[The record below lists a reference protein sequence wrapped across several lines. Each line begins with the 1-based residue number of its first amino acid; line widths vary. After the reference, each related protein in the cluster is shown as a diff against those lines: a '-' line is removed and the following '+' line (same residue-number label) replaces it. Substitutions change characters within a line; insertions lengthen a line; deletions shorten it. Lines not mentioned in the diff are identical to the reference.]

1 MFEMFT
7 VSHFAALAV
16 LMIAMAAVALWRRK
30 LREEKAGR
38 AFRIGLALML
48 LASEASLQASYILQD
63 EWRVSSLPFQLCSI
77 TLLLSAVLLLFD
89 SKPLYPVV
97 AFLGVL
103 GALQAMITPNLAE
116 PFPEFRYFHF
126 FAAHIGI
133 MMAAAYLVA
142 VRRYRPTLKS
152 AFGALL
158 WLHVLAIPATI
169 ANIATGTTNFMFL
182 ARKPATASLLDA
194 LAPWPWYLL
203 QLEFVAVAM
212 CLLLYGFITFV
223 HWTHGRQSR

>member
-1 MFEMFT
+1 MFEMFSI
-7 VSHFAALAV
+7 SHIAALAAM
-16 LMIAMAAVALWRRK
+16 LSAMAAIAVWRGK

-38 AFRIGLALML
+38 AFRIGLALVL
-48 LASEASLQASYILQD
+48 IACEASLQVSYIVQG
-63 EWRVSSLPFQLCSI
+63 EWGVSSLPFQLCSI
-77 TLLLSAVLLLFD
+77 TLLLSAVMLLFD

-126 FAAHIGI
+126 FIAHIGI
-133 MMAAAYLVA
+133 LMAAAYLVA
-142 VRRYRPTLKS
+142 VHRYRPTLKS

-158 WLHVLAIPATI
+158 WLHVLAMPAAI
-169 ANIATGTTNFMFL
+169 ANIASGTTNFMFL

-203 QLEFVAVAM
+203 QLELVAAAM
-212 CLLLYGFITFV
+212 CLLLYGFIHFV
-223 HWTHGRQSR
+223 HWTHGRRSR